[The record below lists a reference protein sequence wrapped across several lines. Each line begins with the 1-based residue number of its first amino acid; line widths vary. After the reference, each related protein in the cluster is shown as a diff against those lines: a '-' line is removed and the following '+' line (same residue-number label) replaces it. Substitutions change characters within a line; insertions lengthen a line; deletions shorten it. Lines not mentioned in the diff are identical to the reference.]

1 MNRLLAIA
9 NGYGNVDVTG
19 GVPAGYVHVRGA
31 RLQPLCRRLGIRHA
45 AALVGWK
52 KRSRR
57 YPARPVLD
65 GVVVVARS
73 AERLRQAVDER
84 AARTAR
90 TRPRTPEQREAERQ
104 RRQRRDVE
112 RFAAAV
118 RERFPG
124 CPADEAAAIAAHACE
139 VGSGRVGRSRVAEDP
154 VRAAAVAHVRHLH
167 TDYESLLDE
176 GYDRDDARRLVAA
189 DIAAWL
195 VRWEAAE
202 SELQT
207 RPKP

>member
-1 MNRLLAIA
+1 MSGRLAIA

-19 GVPAGYVHVRGA
+19 GVPAGYAHVRGA

-45 AALVGWK
+45 AALVGWA

-65 GVVVVARS
+65 GVVVAARS
-73 AERLRQAVDER
+73 AERLRRAVDER
-84 AARTAR
+84 AVRTAR
-90 TRPRTPEQREAERQ
+90 SRPRTPEQREAERQ

-124 CPADEAAAIAAHACE
+124 CPAGEAAAIAARACE
-139 VGSGRVGRSRVAEDP
+139 IGSGRVGRSRVAEDP
-154 VRAAAVAHVRHLH
+154 VRAATVAHVRHLY

-189 DIAAWL
+189 DISAWL

-202 SELQT
+202 SEPPT